1 MDDKSVPYNLR
12 LRKDHKASAATEG
25 SKGQKQAERE
35 FQEKGGEEV
44 LSLYGCDK
52 CGCSFDLQP
61 SLRSHHCKNNNK
73 SEKEAMENEV
83 DEGLGKDKSLRK
95 RTRKGI
101 PTRAPFF

>member
-61 SLRSHHCKNNNK
+61 SLRSHHCKVIIILFLFSFIHLFILLK
-73 SEKEAMENEV
+73 QFICAEQ
-83 DEGLGKDKSLRK
+83 
-95 RTRKGI
+95 
-101 PTRAPFF
+101 